1 VTNLKTLLHQESDLY
16 QSIPGD
22 AADVP
27 PVILFNESLNQKN
40 RMIRI
45 LIADDHAVVRKG
57 LKQILIEEYPSAKI
71 GEVADA
77 ESLLAEVMNGGWDI
91 VLCDMNMPGRSGLD
105 ALTQI
110 KQVAPHLPVLIMSMY
125 PEDQYALR
133 VLKAGASGYL
143 GKDNIHEDIIKAI
156 QTVQLGKKFITPTIA
171 EQLANAL
178 GEDSGSQPH
187 EHLSDREFDV
197 FKLLASGK
205 AVSDIAA
212 QLSLSATTVSTYRSR
227 IMEKMNMRTNAELT
241 RYALENK
248 LI

>member
-1 VTNLKTLLHQESDLY
+1 
-16 QSIPGD
+16 
-22 AADVP
+22 
-27 PVILFNESLNQKN
+27 
-40 RMIRI
+40 MIKI
-45 LIADDHAVVRKG
+45 LIADDHAIVRKG
-57 LKQILIEEYPSAKI
+57 LKQILLEEYPSAKI

-77 ESLLAEVMNGGWDI
+77 ESLLAEVTKDDWNI
-91 VLCDMNMPGRSGLD
+91 VICDMNMPGRSGLD

-110 KQVAPHLPVLIMSMY
+110 KQIAPRLPVLIMSMY

-143 GKDNIHEDIIKAI
+143 GKDNIHDDIIKAV

-171 EQLANAL
+171 EKLANAL
-178 GEDSGSQPH
+178 GEDGNLQPH
-187 EHLSDREFDV
+187 ESLSDREFDV
-197 FKLLASGK
+197 FKLLATGK

-227 IMEKMNMRTNAELT
+227 IMEKMHMRTNAELT
-241 RYALENK
+241 RYAIEKN